1 MLCCVT
7 VLKYIVRTVY
17 QNGVRTV
24 RTVYSTLFNF
34 HSSQMKAAS
43 LFLLFLAFLDET
55 RSYRLPPFRSVC
67 LHKRRQIETTSQQQ
81 QQQQVVSAS
90 ADIEE
95 ESELKLSAQDMT
107 GYGLLCKF
115 SGFGVVNMT
124 CTMEFKSNNEVKYG
138 GGIESLKPGQ
148 WRVIRYS
155 DGRQEIEATLPLLPE
170 HMYLLDL
177 WDSSLLLRGELDMF
191 NMRVSNGEMVT
202 NKKRFCLIPYKET
215 VGTFEADLF
224 SPKDKLPVF
233 DVPKVS
239 DLSFLPPE
247 GFNDPRDMKKYPQLF
262 DPEFVEWWF
271 AVEDSMARGQ
281 QPPMR
286 PRAFFT
292 PSRVSTTM
300 DSQRSG
306 SGDDSVGSLGKTEL
320 RGSDS
325 KSLKGFPGGSKKG
338 GFSK

>member
-1 MLCCVT
+1 
-7 VLKYIVRTVY
+7 
-17 QNGVRTV
+17 
-24 RTVYSTLFNF
+24 
-34 HSSQMKAAS
+34 
-43 LFLLFLAFLDET
+43 
-55 RSYRLPPFRSVC
+55 
-67 LHKRRQIETTSQQQ
+67 
-81 QQQQVVSAS
+81 VVSAS

-95 ESELKLSAQDMT
+95 ESEFKLSAQDMT

-148 WRVIRYS
+148 WRVIRYN
-155 DGRQEIEATLPLLPE
+155 DGRQEVEATLPLLPE

-202 NKKRFCLIPYKET
+202 NKKRFGLIPYKET

-300 DSQRSG
+300 DSQRLNN
-306 SGDDSVGSLGKTEL
+306 GDDSVGSLGKTEL

>member
-1 MLCCVT
+1 
-7 VLKYIVRTVY
+7 
-17 QNGVRTV
+17 
-24 RTVYSTLFNF
+24 
-34 HSSQMKAAS
+34 MKAS
-43 LFLLFLAFLDET
+43 LFLLLLACLEVT
-55 RSYRLPPFRSVC
+55 RSYRLSPFRSVC
-67 LHKRRQIETTSQQQ
+67 LHRRRQIETTQQQ
-81 QQQQVVSAS
+81 QQKQQHQVVSAS
-90 ADIEE
+90 VGIEE
-95 ESELKLSAQDMT
+95 ESEFKLSAQDMT
-107 GYGLLCKF
+107 GYCLLCRF

-124 CTMEFKSNNEVKYG
+124 CTMEFLPNNEVKYG

-155 DGRQEIEATLPLLPE
+155 DGRQEVEATLPLLPE

-177 WDSSLLLRGELDMF
+177 WDPSLLLRGELDMF

-202 NKKRFCLIPYKET
+202 NKKRFGLIPYKET

-233 DVPKVS
+233 DVPRVS
-239 DLSFLPPE
+239 DMSFLPPE

-281 QPPMR
+281 QPPVR
-286 PRAFFT
+286 PKAFFT
-292 PSRVSTTM
+292 PSRVSTTV
-300 DSQRSG
+300 DSQRSDG
-306 SGDDSVGSLGKTEL
+306 GGDDSVGSLGKTEL

-325 KSLKGFPGGSKKG
+325 KSLKGSSGGSRKS